1 MHDFSLARCKDDL
14 ILTTKNLHSED
25 DRIVEIDDWLSDSNL
40 NCVKDKI
47 KELSVQKQDRPAR
60 FNAIC
65 HELFEPDLIFCHL
78 KVKDKKSLLSMLC
91 NKLVDKGY
99 VTKKYFK
106 TVMERENMTPTSIG
120 NGVAI
125 PHGDKQVSILRD
137 FTSNIEFYRFLIQ

>member
-1 MHDFSLARCKDDL
+1 M
-14 ILTTKNLHSED
+14 
-25 DRIVEIDDWLSDSNL
+25 
-40 NCVKDKI
+40 
-47 KELSVQKQDRPAR
+47 QKQDRPAR

-125 PHGDKQVSILRD
+125 PHGD
-137 FTSNIEFYRFLIQ
+137 T